1 MTTVSHTRVLKF
13 LAWFLFAFALAL
25 PLWESRPTASQSQ
38 TANLNRVASEVPDG
52 AVAAA
57 APATEALTT
66 DMDAKTDDLF
76 NNFGARGTPI
86 NECIADAVPP
96 TARGNGRFEDNKFIF
111 EEEETVADG
120 LGPTYNDVG
129 CVTCHQAVDTGAFGQ
144 QMEFRAGHLSGGN
157 FVDAPGGQ
165 LIHARGTDSD
175 IVEHITTGEN
185 VRAFRVV
192 LQALG
197 DGFIECIANQTLQD
211 NVAAEPSAVRGAL
224 TAVPVV
230 EANNTLRIGRFGW
243 KAQHASLLSFSGD
256 AYLNEMGITNK
267 FDGFGGRSSSAADA
281 GTHENPASTADG
293 VIDVNFGT
301 QFDPVADPEDDGG
314 DVLAFADFMAA
325 TRAPGRQNPIPAAA
339 LRGDPLFNQVGCAA
353 CHTRTFTTATAGT
366 AINGGAFTVPA
377 ALGDK
382 IIHPFSDFALH
393 DVGTGDGIVQNAGQA
408 SANLMRT
415 APLWGIRARNRFMHD
430 GLTVNISEAIQ
441 RHAGQATAARN
452 AFNALTAAQRSDL
465 LFFILSL

>member
-1 MTTVSHTRVLKF
+1 MTTLSKTRILKVLT
-13 LAWFLFAFALAL
+13 LFLFVVALAL
-25 PLWESRPTASQSQ
+25 PLSMSSPTESQSQ
-38 TANLNRVASEVPDG
+38 TASQNRIPSEVPNG
-52 AVAAA
+52 QNVVAAA
-57 APATEALTT
+57 VTEALTT

-76 NNFGARGTPI
+76 NNFGARGTPPD
-86 NECIADAVPP
+86 ECVADPVPP
-96 TARGNGRFEDNKFIF
+96 SARGNGTFEDNKFIF

-144 QMEFRAGHLSGGN
+144 QMEFRAGHLSGSN
-157 FVDAPGGQ
+157 FVDNPGGQ

-175 IVEHITTGEN
+175 VVEHITTTET
-185 VRAFRVV
+185 VRSFRVV
-192 LQALG
+192 LGTLG
-197 DGFIECIANQTLQD
+197 DGFVECIANQTLQD
-211 NVAAEPSAVRGAL
+211 NVAAQPASIRGTL

-243 KAQHASLLSFSGD
+243 KGQHASLLSFSGD

-281 GTHENPASTADG
+281 GKHENPASTAEG
-293 VIDVNFGT
+293 VIDVTFPSP
-301 QFDPVADPEDDGG
+301 FDPVQDPEDDGG

-325 TRAPGRQNPIPAAA
+325 TRAPGRQNPIPANA
-339 LRGDPLFNQVGCAA
+339 LRGDPLFNQVGCSG
-353 CHTRTFTTATAGT
+353 CHTRNFTTATAGT
-366 AINGGAFTVPA
+366 LINGGAFTVPA

-382 IIHPFSDFALH
+382 TIHPFTDFALH
-393 DVGTGDGIVQNAGQA
+393 DIGTGDGIVQNAGQ
-408 SANLMRT
+408 STANQIKT

-430 GLTVNISEAIQ
+430 GLTVNVSEAIQ

-465 LFFILSL
+465 LFFVLSL

>member
-1 MTTVSHTRVLKF
+1 MTRLLKF
-13 LAWFLFAFALAL
+13 FALLLFAIALAL
-25 PLWESRPTASQSQ
+25 PLWMSSPTASQSQ
-38 TANLNRVASEVPDG
+38 TANQNHIQDEVPDG
-52 AVAAA
+52 GVALAA
-57 APATEALTT
+57 TVVEALTT

-86 NECIADAVPP
+86 DECVADAVPP

-111 EEEETVADG
+111 EEEETVEEG

-144 QMEFRAGHLSGGN
+144 QMEFRAGHLSGST

-175 IVEHITTGEN
+175 VVEHITTAEN

-192 LQALG
+192 LGTLG
-197 DGFIECIANQTLQD
+197 DGFVECIANQTLQN
-211 NVAAEPSAVRGAL
+211 NVAAQPLGIRGTL
-224 TAVPVV
+224 TAVPVT

-281 GTHENPASTADG
+281 GTHENPASTAEG
-293 VIDVNFGT
+293 VIDVTFPSP
-301 QFDPVADPEDDGG
+301 FDPVQDPEDDGR

-325 TRAPGRQNPIPAAA
+325 TRAPGRQNPIPANA
-339 LRGDPLFNQVGCAA
+339 LRGDPLFNQVGCSG

-366 AINGGAFTVPA
+366 QINGGAFIVPA

-393 DVGTGDGIVQNAGQA
+393 DIGTGDGIVQNAGQ
-408 SANLMRT
+408 STANQIKT

-430 GLTVNISEAIQ
+430 GLSVNISETIQ

-452 AFNALTAAQRSDL
+452 AFNALTAQQRSDL
-465 LFFILSL
+465 LFFVLSL

>member
-1 MTTVSHTRVLKF
+1 MSKLFKVLA
-13 LAWFLFAFALAL
+13 LTLFAALAL
-25 PLWESRPTASQSQ
+25 SLWLSPTTTGQNGKNKDQVDPEAPP
-38 TANLNRVASEVPDG
+38 AN
-52 AVAAA
+52 AVALA
-57 APATEALTT
+57 APTEALTT

-86 NECIADAVPP
+86 DECVADAVPP

-144 QMEFRAGHLSGGN
+144 QMEFRAGHISGGN

-175 IVEHITTGEN
+175 VVEHITTGEN

-192 LQALG
+192 TQALG
-197 DGFIECIANQTLQD
+197 DGFVECIANQDLQS
-211 NVAAEPSAVRGAL
+211 NVNAEPAAQRGTL
-224 TAVPVV
+224 TAVPVT
-230 EANNTLRIGRFGW
+230 EANNTLRFGRFGW
-243 KAQHASLLSFSGD
+243 KAQQASLLSFSGD
-256 AYLNEMGITNK
+256 AYLNEMGITSK

-293 VIDVNFGT
+293 VIDVTGPP
-301 QFDPVADPEDDGG
+301 FDPVADPEDDGG
-314 DVLAFADFMAA
+314 DVLAFADFLAA

-339 LRGDPLFNQVGCAA
+339 LRGDPLFNQVGCAV
-353 CHTRTFTTATAGT
+353 CHTRTLTTAPAGT
-366 AINGGAFTVPA
+366 VINGGAFTVPA

-393 DVGTGDGIVQNAGQA
+393 DVGTGDGIVQNGGQS
-408 SANLMRT
+408 SANQMRT

-430 GLTVNISEAIQ
+430 GLSVNVSETIQ

-452 AFNALTAAQRSDL
+452 AFNSLTAAQRADL
-465 LFFILSL
+465 LAFVLSL

>member
-1 MTTVSHTRVLKF
+1 MSKLFKVLA
-13 LAWFLFAFALAL
+13 LTLFAALAL
-25 PLWESRPTASQSQ
+25 SLWLSPPTTGQ
-38 TANLNRVASEVPDG
+38 NRTTDLDVDG
-52 AVAAA
+52 ETGSTAVALL
-57 APATEALTT
+57 APTEALTT

-86 NECIADAVPP
+86 NECVADAVPP

-144 QMEFRAGHLSGGN
+144 QMEFRAGHITNGN
-157 FVDAPGGQ
+157 FVDNPGGQ
-165 LIHARGTDSD
+165 LIHTRGTDSD
-175 IVEHITTGEN
+175 VVEHITTAEN
-185 VRAFRVV
+185 VRSFRVV

-197 DGFIECIANQTLQD
+197 DGFIECISNTDLQN
-211 NVAAEPSAVRGAL
+211 NVAAEPFGQRGTL

-230 EANNTLRIGRFGW
+230 EANNALRIGRFGW
-243 KAQHASLLSFSGD
+243 KGQHASLLSFSGD

-267 FDGFGGRSSSAADA
+267 FDGFGGRSSSAPDA
-281 GTHENPASTADG
+281 GTNENPASTAEG
-293 VIDVNFGT
+293 VIQVTGPP
-301 QFDPVADPEDDGG
+301 FDPVVDPEDDGG

-325 TRAPGRQNPIPAAA
+325 TRAPGRQNPISAAA
-339 LRGDPLFNQVGCAA
+339 TRGDPLFNQVGCNV

-366 AINGGAFTVPA
+366 LINGGAFTVPA
-377 ALGDK
+377 ALGNK

-393 DVGTGDGIVQNAGQA
+393 NVGTGDGIVQNAGQ
-408 SANLMRT
+408 STANQIKT
-415 APLWGIRARNRFMHD
+415 PPLWGIRARNRFMHD
-430 GLTVNISEAIQ
+430 GLSVNVSETIQ

-452 AFNALTAAQRSDL
+452 AFNALTAQQRSDL
-465 LFFILSL
+465 LFFVLSL